1 MSPILWLILMVVL
14 VAIEIATLGLTTI
27 WFAGGA
33 FFAFMLSLLG
43 VSWQVQLSV
52 FVVVSFVLLIFTR
65 PVAMRYLNKKTTK
78 TNAESL
84 VGKTARVTS
93 HIDNLQAMGS
103 ASLNGQEWTARSY
116 RDDECIEPGALAR
129 IVEVRGVKLILE
141 PVEEVVKEEP
151 MKEEL

>member
-1 MSPILWLILMVVL
+1 MSPILWLIIMVVL

-33 FFAFMLSLLG
+33 FTAFLLALLG
-43 VSWQVQLSV
+43 VPWQVQLSV

-65 PVAMRYLNKKTTK
+65 PVAMKHLNKRTTK

-116 RDDECIEPGALAR
+116 RDDKTIEEGTLAK
-129 IVEVRGVKLILE
+129 ITEVRGVKLILE
-141 PVEEVVKEEP
+141 PVEEAVKENEL
-151 MKEEL
+151 KEEL